1 VKLGLIG
8 LPQSGKTT
16 LFEILTA
23 QAPPAGGRPEN
34 RMGTARI
41 LDGRLDKLV
50 EMYRPKKVTPAT
62 LEVVD
67 PATPFPPL
75 APRGKGGDADP
86 YGPLRLADALA
97 LVIRAFE
104 NDTVPHPFTT
114 VDPARDLAKA
124 EEELVLL
131 DHVAVESRLE
141 RIEKMEKVGRKAETG
156 AERPVL
162 ERLREWLDSGK
173 PLRSMAWSDEEERT
187 LRGYSF
193 LSRLPLVV
201 VYNVGESTPAELPA
215 PPPGAVAVSLPA
227 RAECEVVR
235 LPEEERAGFRELFQ
249 IPESGL
255 ETLLRA
261 AQKALD
267 LLSFFTA
274 GPPEVRAWH
283 LRRGGSAV
291 DAAGK
296 IHTDLARGFVRAEVM
311 PYEQLLEAGSWS
323 GGRERG
329 WLRTEGRDYVVQDG
343 DVLVILHTS

>member
-1 VKLGLIG
+1 MKLGLIG
-8 LPQSGKTT
+8 LPQSGKTA
-16 LFEILTA
+16 LFEILTS
-23 QAPPAGGRPEN
+23 QPPPVSGRPEN

-41 LDGRLDKLV
+41 LDGRLDQLV
-50 EMYRPKKVTPAT
+50 ELYRPKKITPAT

-75 APRGKGGDADP
+75 GPRVRGADVDP
-86 YGPLRLADALA
+86 YGPLRAADALA
-97 LVIRAFE
+97 LVVRVFE
-104 NDTVPHPFTT
+104 NEAVPHPLASI
-114 VDPARDLAKA
+114 DPVRDLAKA
-124 EEELVLL
+124 EEELTLTDLVQI
-131 DHVAVESRLE
+131 ESRLE
-141 RIEKMEKVGRKAETG
+141 KMERLEKIGRKAETG

-162 ERLREWLDSGK
+162 ERLGEWLEGGQ
-173 PLRSMAWSDEEERT
+173 PLRSMSWSADEQRA

-201 VYNVGESTPAELPA
+201 VFNLGEGTPPALPS

-235 LPEEERAGFRELFQ
+235 LPEGERAGFRELFQ
-249 IPESGL
+249 ISESGL

-261 AQKALD
+261 AQEALD

-283 LRRGGSAV
+283 LRRGSRAV

-311 PYEQLLEAGSWS
+311 THEQLLAAGSWS
-323 GGRERG
+323 AGRERG
-329 WLRTEGRDYVVQDG
+329 WLRTEGRDYEVKDG